1 MRRGDVGRG
10 GWDQL
15 ETDGEEEKEM
25 IGRQDGR
32 ETEQKKHEIRLF
44 VKMWQGL
51 TPSLRRRG
59 VTLSKKCLSFGFWV
73 AKNKKKDRS
82 AFVWWHKKS
91 SHVQRP
97 EQRLSSLTTNFFY
110 VSAKPAPS
118 RVHLLYL
125 AARDFNE
132 NHAALI
138 FLFVQVI
145 VLLDSRAGSADIYSM
160 FLLFLGQVRLQR
172 TAGRIKPGTS

>member
-1 MRRGDVGRG
+1 MSFI
-10 GWDQL
+10 WL
-15 ETDGEEEKEM
+15 LS
-25 IGRQDGR
+25 RQK
-32 ETEQKKHEIRLF
+32 QKKRQIC
-44 VKMWQGL
+44 
-51 TPSLRRRG
+51 LR
-59 VTLSKKCLSFGFWV
+59 VV
-73 AKNKKKDRS
+73 AQEVESRS
-82 AFVWWHKKS
+82 ETRTKT
-91 SHVQRP
+91 Q
-97 EQRLSSLTTNFFY
+97 LIMTNFFY